1 MFLTIFAT
9 IVALGVLVTVHEFGH
24 YWVARRCGV
33 KVLRFSVG
41 FGRPLW
47 TRVDRHGTEFCVAA
61 IPLGGYV
68 KMLDG
73 RETAVPERLKDQAF
87 DHKPLAQRAAIVA
100 AGPLINLGFAACLYG
115 LISAIGVTVAIPV
128 VGSFSETTRDQ
139 SAYLPAELL
148 AVDGVPTASWERA
161 SIRLVDAIGESAS
174 IRLTLRPLDSSIV
187 RDVVIPVPRAMQS
200 EQSPLAMYGI
210 QPWRPSVTPTLAM
223 VQANGP
229 GALGGLLVGD
239 TIVQIDDQPIADW
252 QEFVNQIRVSAN
264 QPLEILV
271 DRNGAR
277 RVLIVTPVG
286 REGAR
291 GESIGFVGV
300 APEPVALPPDMQR
313 VVQAG
318 PIDAV
323 FEGLSRTVEMSWLTI
338 KSIGKMLTGALS
350 PENLSGPLTIAQVA
364 GDSASSGWYA
374 YLSFLA
380 YLSVSLGV
388 LNLLPIPVLDG
399 GHLVYFMVE
408 AIRGR
413 PVSEASQM
421 QGIRIG
427 MALLMGLMVFA
438 FYNDLMRIF

>member
-1 MFLTIFAT
+1 MLVTILAT
-9 IVALGVLVTVHEFGH
+9 LIALGVLVTVHEFGH

-73 RETAVPERLKDQAF
+73 RETEIPAHLAGQAF
-87 DHKPLAQRAAIVA
+87 DQQPLAQRAAIVA
-100 AGPLINLGFAACLYG
+100 AGPLINLGFAAVLYAV
-115 LISAIGVTVAIPV
+115 ISALGVTVAIPV
-128 VGSFSETTRDQ
+128 IGSLPETPRSPSE
-139 SAYLPAELL
+139 YLPAELL
-148 AVDGVPTASWERA
+148 AVDGVSTTSWERA
-161 SIRLVDAIGESAS
+161 SVRLVDAIGESPT
-174 IRLTLRPLDSSIV
+174 IRLTIRPVDSSIV
-187 RDVVIPVPRAMQS
+187 RDVMIPVPRNMQS

-210 QPWRPSVTPTLAM
+210 QPWRPAVTPTLAM
-223 VQANGP
+223 VQPDGA
-229 GALGGLLVGD
+229 GALGGLRVGD
-239 TIVQIDDQPIADW
+239 TIVQVNEQVIQDW
-252 QEFVNQIRVSAN
+252 QGFVDLIRISAN
-264 QPLEILV
+264 QTLDVHV
-271 DRNGAR
+271 DREGER
-277 RVLIVTPVG
+277 RIVSITPVG
-286 REGAR
+286 REGAS
-291 GESIGFVGV
+291 GETIGFVGL
-300 APEPVALPPDMQR
+300 APKPTELPPEMLR
-313 VVQAG
+313 VVQSG
-318 PIDAV
+318 PIEALY
-323 FEGLSRTVEMSWLTI
+323 EGVMRTAEMSWLTV
-338 KSIGKMLTGALS
+338 KSIGKMITGALS
-350 PENLSGPLTIAQVA
+350 PKNLSGPLTIAQVA

-399 GHLVYFMVE
+399 GHLVYFLVE
-408 AIRGR
+408 AVRGR

-438 FYNDLMRIF
+438 FYNDVMRLF